1 MKIISIV
8 VACYNERDNLIEMH
22 DRIKSTFTH
31 LSYGYELI
39 YVDNASTD
47 DSRVIYHNLVQQ
59 DSSVKVIFM
68 ARNLGTSQTSFFA
81 GICNAKG
88 DAVVLLDGDLQD
100 PPELIPAFIE
110 QWEKGHEVVYAVRAE
125 RKGSLIR
132 RICYWGFYR
141 VFKWLSY
148 LDIPLD
154 SGDFG
159 LMDRRVVAIISKLPE
174 KDLFL
179 RGLRAWVGFSQVGVP
194 YKRPDRKHGDSRISF
209 FANFSWAKRAIV
221 NFSTKPLEYISRLAV
236 MAIIVTLIASCFYL
250 YRFMQPNTPR
260 GFPTLLMVIFIFGTI
275 QLLAL
280 SIISEYLLRIFQEVK
295 ARPPYIIQEILEQK
309 KH

>member
-1 MKIISIV
+1 MKLISIV
-8 VACYNERDNLIEMH
+8 VACYNQRDNLIEMH
-22 DRIKSTFTH
+22 ERVQAIFKTIP
-31 LSYGYELI
+31 YEYELMF
-39 YVDNASTD
+39 VDNVSTD
-47 DSRVIYHNLVQQ
+47 DSRTLYQKLVQQ
-59 DSSVKVIFM
+59 DSCVKVLYM
-68 ARNLGTSQTSFFA
+68 SRNLGTSQTSFFA
-81 GICNAKG
+81 GLCSAKG

-100 PPELIPAFIE
+100 PPELITAFIE

-125 RKGSLIR
+125 RKGSLLR

-159 LMDRRVVAIISKLPE
+159 LMDRRVVNIISKLPE

-209 FANFSWAKRAIV
+209 SV
-221 NFSTKPLEYISRLAV
+221 VTSRK
-236 MAIIVTLIASCFYL
+236 IINVQT
-250 YRFMQPNTPR
+250 
-260 GFPTLLMVIFIFGTI
+260 
-275 QLLAL
+275 
-280 SIISEYLLRIFQEVK
+280 
-295 ARPPYIIQEILEQK
+295 
-309 KH
+309 